1 MRKILACAVLI
12 SFAFVAGCKKAEEKK
27 ADSGSPAAAPQAQ
40 QKQKQGDQ
48 FKPQAPR
55 KKQQRQAMSLKIF
68 NEQTLV
74 SDIPQAQYGTLTT
87 SKVKIG
93 NKQVQAVLLK
103 DLLTK
108 YNIKGKNVVL
118 AGQTV
123 STPLTWEQATGTDVY
138 VYMTPKKF
146 MKVHTTSKNLSTV
159 KFPKRLEKI
168 TVTENSAKPTT

>member
-1 MRKILACAVLI
+1 MKKILACAVI
-12 SFAFVAGCKKAEEKK
+12 VCFTFVGCKKSEEKK
-27 ADSGSPAAAPQAQ
+27 PETTTAQ
-40 QKQKQGDQ
+40 PGQKQGE
-48 FKPQAPR
+48 FKPQGQ
-55 KKQQRQAMSLKIF
+55 KKRQQQREVSSLKIF

-74 SDIPQAQYGTLTT
+74 SEVPQAQYGTIAT

-118 AGQTV
+118 AGATV
-123 STPLTWEQATGTDVY
+123 KTPLTWEQATATDVY
-138 VYMTPKKF
+138 VYVTPKKF
-146 MKVHTTSKNLSTV
+146 MKVYTTSKNLSNT

-168 TVTENSAKPTT
+168 TVTETSATKPTT

>member
-1 MRKILACAVLI
+1 MKKLLACAVLI
-12 SFAFVAGCKKAEEKK
+12 SFVFAAACKKAEEKK
-27 ADSGSPAAAPQAQ
+27 ADSGSTSTQ
-40 QKQKQGDQ
+40 QKKQGDQ
-48 FKPQAPR
+48 FKPQAPK
-55 KKQQRQAMSLKIF
+55 KKQPRQAASLKIF

-74 SDIPQAQYGTLTT
+74 SDIPQAQYATLTT

-103 DLLTK
+103 DLLGK

-123 STPLTWEQATGTDVY
+123 STPLTWEQATGSDVY

-146 MKVHTTSKNLSTV
+146 MKVHTTSKNLSSM

-168 TVTENSAKPTT
+168 TVTESSAKPTT

>member
-1 MRKILACAVLI
+1 MKKILACAVILC
-12 SFAFVAGCKKAEEKK
+12 FTLVACKKSEEKK
-27 ADSGSPAAAPQAQ
+27 SEAPTAQ
-40 QKQKQGDQ
+40 PGQKQGE
-48 FKPQAPR
+48 FKPQGQK
-55 KKQQRQAMSLKIF
+55 KKQHEASSLKIF

-74 SDIPQAQYGTLTT
+74 SEVPQAQYGTIAT

-123 STPLTWEQATGTDVY
+123 KTPLTWEQATGTDVY
-138 VYMTPKKF
+138 VYVTPKKF
-146 MKVHTTSKNLSTV
+146 MKVYTTSKNLSNT

-168 TVTENSAKPTT
+168 TVTESPATKPTT

>member
-1 MRKILACAVLI
+1 MKKILACAVI
-12 SFAFVAGCKKAEEKK
+12 VCFAFVACKKSDEKK
-27 ADSGSPAAAPQAQ
+27 PESTTAQ
-40 QKQKQGDQ
+40 PGQKQGGE
-48 FKPQAPR
+48 FKPQAQ
-55 KKQQRQAMSLKIF
+55 KKRQQREASSLKIF

-74 SDIPQAQYGTLTT
+74 SEVPQVQYGTIAT

-118 AGQTV
+118 AGQAIK
-123 STPLTWEQATGTDVY
+123 TPLTWEQATGTDVY
-138 VYMTPKKF
+138 VYVTPKKF
-146 MKVHTTSKNLSTV
+146 MKVYTTSKNLSNT

-168 TVTENSAKPTT
+168 TVTESAATKPTT

>member
-1 MRKILACAVLI
+1 MKKILACAVI
-12 SFAFVAGCKKAEEKK
+12 VCFTFVACKKSEEKK
-27 ADSGSPAAAPQAQ
+27 PETTTAQ
-40 QKQKQGDQ
+40 PGQKQGE
-48 FKPQAPR
+48 FKPQGQ
-55 KKQQRQAMSLKIF
+55 KKRQQREVSSLKIF

-74 SDIPQAQYGTLTT
+74 SEVPQAQYGTIAT

-118 AGQTV
+118 AGATV
-123 STPLTWEQATGTDVY
+123 KTPLTWEQATGTDVY
-138 VYMTPKKF
+138 VYVTPKKF
-146 MKVHTTSKNLSTV
+146 MKVYTTSKNLSNT

-168 TVTENSAKPTT
+168 TVTETSAKTKSTT

>member
-1 MRKILACAVLI
+1 MKKFLACMVLVC
-12 SFAFVAGCKKAEEKK
+12 FAFVAGCKKAEEKK
-27 ADSGSPAAAPQAQ
+27 ADSGTPPSKPQ
-40 QKQKQGDQ
+40 QKQGD

-55 KKQQRQAMSLKIF
+55 KKQPKQAASLKIF

-74 SDIPQAQYGTLTT
+74 SDIPQAQYATLTT

-118 AGQTV
+118 TGQTV

-168 TVTENSAKPTT
+168 TVTESSAKPTT

>member
-1 MRKILACAVLI
+1 MKKFLACMVLVC
-12 SFAFVAGCKKAEEKK
+12 FTFVAGCKKAEEKK
-27 ADSGSPAAAPQAQ
+27 ADSGSTPSKPQ
-40 QKQKQGDQ
+40 QKQGDQ

-55 KKQQRQAMSLKIF
+55 KKQHKQAASLKIF

-74 SDIPQAQYGTLTT
+74 SDIPQAQYATLTT

-118 AGQTV
+118 TGQTV
-123 STPLTWEQATGTDVY
+123 STPLTWEQATGTDLY
-138 VYMTPKKF
+138 VYITPKKF

-168 TVTENSAKPTT
+168 TVTESSAKPTT

>member
-1 MRKILACAVLI
+1 MRKILACAVI
-12 SFAFVAGCKKAEEKK
+12 VCFAFVACKKAEEKK
-27 ADSGSPAAAPQAQ
+27 PESTTAQ
-40 QKQKQGDQ
+40 QGEKQGGE
-48 FKPQAPR
+48 FKPQPP
-55 KKQQRQAMSLKIF
+55 KKRQPRQAVSLKIF

-74 SDIPQAQYGTLTT
+74 SDIPQAQYGTIAT

-118 AGQTV
+118 AGQTI

-138 VYMTPKKF
+138 VYVTPKKF
-146 MKVHTTSKNLSTV
+146 MKVYTTSKNLSTV

-168 TVTENSAKPTT
+168 TVTESSAKPTT

>member
-1 MRKILACAVLI
+1 MKKLLACAVLI
-12 SFAFVAGCKKAEEKK
+12 SFVFAAACKKAEEKK
-27 ADSGSPAAAPQAQ
+27 ADSGSTTGTQT
-40 QKQKQGDQ
+40 QKKPGDQ

-55 KKQQRQAMSLKIF
+55 KKQPKQAASLKIF

-74 SDIPQAQYGTLTT
+74 SDIPQAQYTTLTT

-103 DLLTK
+103 DLLGK

-146 MKVHTTSKNLSTV
+146 MKIHTTSKNLSSV

-168 TVTENSAKPTT
+168 TVTESSAKPTT

>member
-1 MRKILACAVLI
+1 MRKILACAVI
-12 SFAFVAGCKKAEEKK
+12 VCFAFVACKKAEEKK
-27 ADSGSPAAAPQAQ
+27 AESTTAQPA
-40 QKQKQGDQ
+40 QKQGGE
-48 FKPQAPR
+48 FKPQPPR
-55 KKQQRQAMSLKIF
+55 KRQPQAVSLKIF

-74 SDIPQAQYGTLTT
+74 SDIPQAQYGTIAT

-118 AGQTV
+118 AGQTI

-138 VYMTPKKF
+138 VYLTPKKF
-146 MKVHTTSKNLSTV
+146 MKVYTTSKNLSTV

-168 TVTENSAKPTT
+168 TVTESSAKPTT